1 MRLRILLN
9 ICLTFVDFQPLLLIK
24 VLLIKKKR
32 VVQLLTDSSGKYYG
46 NLKLPPIGKI
56 IHNIKK
62 TGKAGHISSI
72 SPKHI
77 RHFVRGRN

>member
-32 VVQLLTDSSGKYYG
+32 VVTSVDEKRDMQNTVFFMFGQ
-46 NLKLPPIGKI
+46 
-56 IHNIKK
+56 
-62 TGKAGHISSI
+62 
-72 SPKHI
+72 
-77 RHFVRGRN
+77 